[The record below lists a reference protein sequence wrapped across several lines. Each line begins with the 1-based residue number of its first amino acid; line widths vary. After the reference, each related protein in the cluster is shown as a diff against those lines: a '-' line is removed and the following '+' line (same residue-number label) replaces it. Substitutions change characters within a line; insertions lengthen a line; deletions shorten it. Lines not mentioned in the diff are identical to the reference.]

1 MGSIGQVQFQGRLRV
16 KLDLSARSLKDRSIT
31 VLRKRKAEEQSS
43 EKRPGRS
50 QQLLLVLLLLDP
62 KPVLLENGLRESGAW
77 G

>member
-1 MGSIGQVQFQGRLRV
+1 M